1 MEIEQ
6 IKEYQVFKDPG
17 KAVYDKK
24 HITNAPKGHQ
34 KIRVHFVFDIKH
46 CGKSQARLVADGH
59 FTKEPMETVYSG
71 MFLAEPN
78 NLEFWGA
85 DAGHAYNLQELTREK
100 LYTVGS
106 PEYFHDKFFEILHQ
120 MNFKPSRA
128 DPDTWMKNF
137 KNMNTFL
144 YILMT

>member
-6 IKEYQVFKDPG
+6 IKEDQLFKDSG

-34 KIRVHFVFDIKH
+34 KIRVHFVLDVKH
-46 CGKSQARLVADGH
+46 CRKFNARLVADGH

-78 NLEFWGA
+78 NLELWGA
-85 DAGHAYNLQELTREK
+85 DTGHTYNLRALTREK
-100 LYTVGS
+100 LYTVGG
-106 PEYFHDKFFEILHQ
+106 PEYCHDKFFEILYQ
-120 MNFKPSRA
+120 MNFKPSKA
-128 DPDTWMKNF
+128 DPDT
-137 KNMNTFL
+137 
-144 YILMT
+144 